1 MSHGQIAGQPEVH
14 ANLEGEGEGHGQDL
28 RPEARPLVPAARN
41 WSTPIDLYQYV
52 DYRLFLKERFE
63 ELQARDATFS
73 QRGLS
78 RKAGIANPGFF
89 NEVIKGRRRL
99 SPAATEKMAKGLD
112 LSASDAK
119 YLALMVEYNEA
130 REPKAKQSF
139 CQQMIFRRN
148 RKFVERLAQSHG
160 VPLKNPTHDTVR
172 AAIAA
177 CDFRGDFEK
186 LSRFIWP
193 TVPVDTVKR
202 CVLELCEWGLVE
214 QAENGAYQP
223 GRSAQWM
230 AEQESMEMHVHPPEG
245 GAFSTDLVPVSDETY
260 RRIMD
265 RLDETREEML
275 AWVKEDSQPATR
287 LVQLDLHLLLRSW
300 LGETEGTSPEN

>member
-1 MSHGQIAGQPEVH
+1 MSHGQLAGEPETH
-14 ANLEGEGEGHGQDL
+14 ADLEREGEG
-28 RPEARPLVPAARN
+28 AAREERPRVPSVRD
-41 WSTPIDLYQYV
+41 WPTPIDLYQYQ
-52 DYRLFLKERFE
+52 DYRRFLKERFE
-63 ELQARDATFS
+63 ELQAHDPAFS

-112 LSASDAK
+112 LSVSDAK

-130 REPKAKQSF
+130 RETKAKQSF

-193 TVPVDTVKR
+193 TVAVDTVKK

-214 QAENGAYQP
+214 QAEDGAFQP

-275 AWVKEDSQPATR
+275 GWVKEDSQPATR

-300 LGETEGTSPEN
+300 LQDTEEAAPEA